1 MKERNNPKK
10 NNPVEYSKND
20 KFHKSPITPV
30 PIPENFQNVIFSSH
44 KVTDM
49 S

>member
-1 MKERNNPKK
+1 MKEINHPRKK
-10 NNPVEYSKND
+10 YSKHG
-20 KFHKSPITPV
+20 KFHKSPITSV
-30 PIPENFQNVIFSSH
+30 PIPETSQNIIFSSH